1 MSLTARNVVIDCGLA
16 TLSLWMKKRTAPGRS
31 RSANRACH
39 RASPRRVQL
48 IENYRLAKIVDGF
61 GLCEDDSGGKVPS
74 DVEHARCANCIRSVT
89 RDLASVSI
97 IRREVSSVRK
107 SISIVI
113 NYLSQR
119 RIIKY
124 RRKPTAETW
133 PRLKPA
139 NFYGVNL
146 VGCSAKKVPAI
157 KSAY

>member
-1 MSLTARNVVIDCGLA
+1 MSLTARNVIINYSHA
-16 TLSLWMKKRTAPGRS
+16 TLSLWMKKRTVPGRS

-89 RDLASVSI
+89 RDLLANVSI
-97 IRREVSSVRK
+97 IRRRISFVGK
-107 SISIVI
+107 SIFIVI
-113 NYLSQR
+113 NYLS

-124 RRKPTAETW
+124 RGKPTAETW
-133 PRLKPA
+133 PRLKSA
-139 NFYGVNL
+139 NIFTASTSLAVAPKR
-146 VGCSAKKVPAI
+146 CQQ
-157 KSAY
+157 